1 MPDPKD
7 PTTPLARRA
16 QPLGEVVEVIDVLPE
31 LHDLLSGDRLE
42 AARRGLRARAV
53 QVRRGRW
60 AATADTELVA
70 GGLGFLVLEGA
81 LMRCVT
87 AAHRTSGEL
96 LGAGDLVRPNQ
107 DPCNT
112 PPFSVFW
119 RAATQTR
126 LAILDERFTRAA
138 AAVPELTGALIAN
151 VTRRAS
157 TVGRQLVI
165 AQSQSVEVR
174 ILSTLRDLSE
184 RWGVVTPEGLVL
196 PEFLSHGTLALLLGA
211 RRPSVTSAM
220 VRLSA
225 RGALRRRDDGRW
237 LLMAAP
243 EPEDNVRP
251 LRPVPAA
258 TAVDGDEALGAV

>member
-1 MPDPKD
+1 
-7 PTTPLARRA
+7 
-16 QPLGEVVEVIDVLPE
+16 
-31 LHDLLSGDRLE
+31 
-42 AARRGLRARAV
+42 
-53 QVRRGRW
+53 
-60 AATADTELVA
+60 
-70 GGLGFLVLEGA
+70 
-81 LMRCVT
+81 MRCVT

-96 LGAGDLVRPNQ
+96 LGPGDVVRPHQ
-107 DPCNT
+107 DPCDD

-119 RAATQTR
+119 RAATEVR
-126 LAILDERFTRAA
+126 MAILDDRFTRAA
-138 AAVPELTGALIAN
+138 AGVPELTGALIAN

-165 AQSQSVEVR
+165 AQSQSVETR
-174 ILSTLRDLSE
+174 ILSTLRHLAD

-237 LLMAAP
+237 LLLGGM
-243 EPEDNVRP
+243 EEDVGDVRP
-251 LRPVPAA
+251 LRSVPSPAP
-258 TAVDGDEALGAV
+258 VDGDEAAGVA

>member
-1 MPDPKD
+1 MPDPNA
-7 PTTPLARRA
+7 PNAPLARRA
-16 QPLGEVVEVIDVLPE
+16 QPLGDVVEVLDVLPE
-31 LHDLLSGDRLE
+31 LHDLLSADRLA
-42 AARRGLRARAV
+42 AARRGLRARTLLI
-53 QVRRGRW
+53 RRGRW
-60 AATADTELVA
+60 AATADAAMTE
-70 GGLGFLVLEGA
+70 GGLGFLVLDGA

-96 LGAGDLVRPNQ
+96 LGAGDLVRP
-107 DPCNT
+107 DHDSSGV

-119 RAATQTR
+119 RAAAESR
-126 LAILDERFTRAA
+126 VAVLDERFARAA

-151 VTRRAS
+151 TARRTSA
-157 TVGRQLVI
+157 VARQLVV

-174 ILSTLRDLSE
+174 ILSTLRHLSE

-196 PEFLSHGTLALLLGA
+196 PDFLSHGTLALLLGA

-225 RGALRRRDDGRW
+225 RGALRRREDGRW
-237 LLMAAP
+237 LLLGGL

-251 LRPVPAA
+251 LRPAPAPAA
-258 TAVDGDEALGAV
+258 ADGDEALGAG